1 MEKEPQLDE
10 ARCAL
15 ITGASSGI
23 GEALASLAS
32 EAGYRLALL
41 ARRGEALER
50 VRRSLARADQHVG
63 IVCDVSDE
71 ASVAHAFREVSER
84 FGRLDLLVNN
94 AGSGY
99 RAPVEELDAAVV
111 RSVFDTNVIGV
122 LLCAKYGLPLLKL
135 GRSSVMVNI
144 SSVVGRH
151 AVPGQ
156 AAYSASK
163 AAVCSIGEA
172 LRVEWA
178 LHDVAVCTLNPGL
191 TSTGFF
197 AAQVNPHGLE
207 NPNLSSSHGA
217 REVARAVLEL
227 DRNPRPEV
235 FMRPKWRWLAAL
247 SILAPRRAEKIF
259 VRRIGE
265 NWRVP
270 RR

>member
-1 MEKEPQLDE
+1 MT
-10 ARCAL
+10 AAGRCAL

-23 GEALASLAS
+23 GEALALLAAAS
-32 EAGYRLALL
+32 GYRVALL
-41 ARRGEALER
+41 ARRGEELER
-50 VRRSLARADQHVG
+50 VRRSLARPDEHLAL
-63 IVCDVSDE
+63 VCDVSDE
-71 ASVAHAFREVSER
+71 AALVRACGEIETR

-99 RAPVEELDAAVV
+99 RAPVGELDAAVA
-111 RSVFDTNVIGV
+111 RRVFETNVLGV
-122 LLCAKYGLPLLKL
+122 LLCAKHALPLLKR
-135 GRSSVMVNI
+135 GRDSVMVNI

-156 AAYSASK
+156 AVYSASK

-178 LHDVAVCTLNPGL
+178 AHDIAVCTLNPGL

-197 AAQVNPHGLE
+197 AAQVNPHALADPALAG
-207 NPNLSSSHGA
+207 SHGP
-217 REVARAVLEL
+217 REVAAAVLKL

-235 FMRPKWRWLAAL
+235 YLRPKWRWLAAL
-247 SILAPRRAEKIF
+247 SSLAPRRAERIF
-259 VRRIGE
+259 VGRIGE
-265 NWRVP
+265 NWRAP

>member
-1 MEKEPQLDE
+1 MTNH

-23 GEALASLAS
+23 GEALARRAA
-32 EAGYRLALL
+32 EAGYRVVLV
-41 ARRGEALER
+41 ARRGDELER
-50 VRRSLARADQHVG
+50 VRRSLAQSEEHIA
-63 IVCDVSDE
+63 IVCDVSNE
-71 ASVAHAFREVSER
+71 ESVARAFREVGER

-94 AGSGY
+94 AGCGY
-99 RAPVEELDAAVV
+99 RARVEELDVAVA
-111 RSVFDTNVIGV
+111 RRVFDTNVVGV
-122 LLCAKYGLPLLKL
+122 LLCAKHALPWLRL
-135 GRSSVMVNI
+135 GRASVMVNI

-156 AAYSASK
+156 AVYSASK

-172 LRVEWA
+172 LRIEWA
-178 LHDVAVCTLNPGL
+178 AHDIAVCTLDPGL

-197 AAQVNPHGLE
+197 AAQVNPSRLAD
-207 NPNLSSSHGA
+207 PNFEHSQSA
-217 REVARAVLEL
+217 DDVARAVLEL
-227 DRNPRPEV
+227 DRKPQPEV
-235 FMRPKWRWLAAL
+235 FLRRKWRWLAAL

-265 NWRVP
+265 SWKVP